1 MVSFNSR
8 LLCGKRITGG
18 QEGSGSQSR
27 DSEVGPGDSS
37 GCGNMSRF
45 QNMQL
50 GENEHDV
57 LMDNQSLNNRTAST
71 IHIFFLHNAT

>member
-18 QEGSGSQSR
+18 QEGSESQSR
-27 DSEVGPGDSS
+27 DSKVGPGDSS

-45 QNMQL
+45 QNMQ
-50 GENEHDV
+50 
-57 LMDNQSLNNRTAST
+57 
-71 IHIFFLHNAT
+71 